1 MIGSRSNSIALFQ
14 GTDQN
19 WFGNARRL
27 HAAGPA
33 DRHPLSPP
41 APADTPHATFGS
53 RTLMPLTAKILP
65 AMSPSPPWND
75 VIIAESVVASHL
87 VPVLRKRT
95 IPLLDATEL
104 SPPHGHH
111 GTEIAS
117 IDVKTGHIA
126 CFGDGNGVPGG
137 PRAVRW
143 SVRGDCD
150 ELKQRLQWCCGGSS
164 AQIRGT
170 SLLTEALDMAVCLDL
185 PSLMYNALAYGNCGG
200 SHGHSTRINYRR
212 FEIKGLD
219 NGRKSTSN
227 SCLRNLVWGR
237 SGHIDCFG
245 NGNGV
250 PGGHALSY
258 SGICY
263 GAVLLALEPDEPQ
276 GFCAGVVPR
285 RDCEHQRQD
294 WPHQLLWRQQRR
306 TRGPCAGHILIRY
319 GAVLLDPEPDEPQ
332 GFCTSVVPV
341 VGARGSA
348 QALCLR
354 LVLKAR
360 ACLRLCTRLR
370 RSCG

>member
-1 MIGSRSNSIALFQ
+1 MAIA
-14 GTDQN
+14 
-19 WFGNARRL
+19 
-27 HAAGPA
+27 
-33 DRHPLSPP
+33 
-41 APADTPHATFGS
+41 
-53 RTLMPLTAKILP
+53 
-65 AMSPSPPWND
+65 
-75 VIIAESVVASHL
+75 
-87 VPVLRKRT
+87 
-95 IPLLDATEL
+95 
-104 SPPHGHH
+104 
-111 GTEIAS
+111 
-117 IDVKTGHIA
+117 
-126 CFGDGNGVPGG
+126 GVPMVTV
-137 PRAVRW
+137 RASTIGASKSRVW
-143 SVRGDCD
+143 TMV
-150 ELKQRLQWCCGGSS
+150 EK
-164 AQIRGT
+164 
-170 SLLTEALDMAVCLDL
+170 
-185 PSLMYNALAYGNCGG
+185 ALATAACVTCV
-200 SHGHSTRINYRR
+200 SPRSDQRQ
-212 FEIKGLD
+212 
-219 NGRKSTSN
+219 
-227 SCLRNLVWGR
+227 LVWGR

-245 NGNGV
+245 DGNGV

-294 WPHQLLWRQQRR
+294 WPHRLLWRQQRR